1 MQPIGTARLAPDLAD
16 RMIAAQ
22 MPLDE
27 KIKRADR
34 LIWTDC
40 PPQITTAQID
50 RLSTELLERYG
61 ESTR

>member
-1 MQPIGTARLAPDLAD
+1 
-16 RMIAAQ
+16 MIAAQ

-27 KIKRADR
+27 KMKRGDR

-40 PPQITTAQID
+40 PPKITTAQID

>member
-1 MQPIGTARLAPDLAD
+1 
-16 RMIAAQ
+16 MIAAQ